1 MSDLS
6 SMLDA
11 VDAARANI
19 QPVDRPAQLVRTVKF
34 NNISE
39 IARPLA
45 EKCMELYGLRPNLAG
60 VINAGVNAAG
70 EPTVL
75 YALKRAK
82 TSTQPAASV
91 TIYGKGSVTFAG
103 CPAIDELGNAI
114 PE

>member
-45 EKCMELYGLRPNLAG
+45 EKCMQRFFRNYCGGTPETPWNCTGCA
-60 VINAGVNAAG
+60 I
-70 EPTVL
+70 TS
-75 YALKRAK
+75 RA
-82 TSTQPAASV
+82 
-91 TIYGKGSVTFAG
+91 
-103 CPAIDELGNAI
+103 
-114 PE
+114 